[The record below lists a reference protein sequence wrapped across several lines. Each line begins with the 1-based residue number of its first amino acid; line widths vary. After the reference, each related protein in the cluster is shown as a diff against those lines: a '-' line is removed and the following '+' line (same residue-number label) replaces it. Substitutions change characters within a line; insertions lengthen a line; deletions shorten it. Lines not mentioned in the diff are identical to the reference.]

1 MSNNEISRREFL
13 ERSSQFAV
21 GGSMLAASANLFAN
35 QQMKPSNKRPNLLFV
50 FADMMRGQDMGC
62 AGNEQIITPN
72 LDLFA
77 KQGTLLTNAI
87 STYPVC
93 CPYRAMLMT
102 GRFPFSN
109 KIITN
114 GPPLPEEELCIA
126 EVLKAVGYQTG
137 YIGKWHLNGHAG
149 PNAGAGQQFVPPGPK
164 RQGFDYWAVANFIH
178 NYFKSYYYRDEDKKI
193 MIEGWEPDTQ
203 TDLAIQ
209 YMKEHKDAPFCLFL
223 SWGPPHDPYIAP
235 EKYMKMYDPAKFK
248 LRENVFWGQDGARTD
263 YHSYYAAITSLDWNM
278 GRLMETLDKL
288 GIADNTIV
296 VFTSDHGD
304 MLHSLGL
311 LQKQLPYEESI
322 NVPFIIRCPQKIK
335 ADRKTDLLLG
345 SPDIMPTLLSLMG
358 VEIPKTV
365 EGKDLSLFIIGNA
378 TGTEPDSVLIEV
390 ISPCGRYL
398 DRTGLRAWRGV
409 RTKRYT
415 FARFHDEDW
424 LLYDN
429 KLDPYQKRN
438 LIYNS
443 EYKPLRDELNARLDE
458 WLKKTND
465 PFLPGSAYYNMRTE
479 MIHDRPPLWPALSPV
494 EVKPEK

>member
-1 MSNNEISRREFL
+1 LLS
-13 ERSSQFAV
+13 AT
-21 GGSMLAASANLFAN
+21 ANLFAN
-35 QQMKPSNKRPNLLFV
+35 QQTKPPDKRPNLLFV
-50 FADMMRGQDMGC
+50 FADMMRGQDMRC

-72 LDLFA
+72 LDLLA

-102 GRFPFSN
+102 GKYPFSN
-109 KIITN
+109 KVITN

-126 EVLKAVGYQTG
+126 EILKAVGYQTG
-137 YIGKWHLNGHAG
+137 YVGKWHLDGHQG
-149 PNAGAGQQFVPPGPK
+149 VGGSHQFVPPGPK
-164 RQGFDYWAVANFIH
+164 RQGFDYWAANNILH
-178 NYFKSYYYRDEDKKI
+178 QYFTSYYYRDTDEKI
-193 MIEGWEPDTQ
+193 PINGWEPDTQ

-235 EKYMKMYDPAKFK
+235 EKFKNMYKPDKLK

-263 YHSYYAAITSLDWNM
+263 YHSYYAAITSLDWNI
-278 GRLMETLDKL
+278 GRLMEAMDKL
-288 GIADNTIV
+288 GIGDNTIV

-304 MLHSLGL
+304 MLHSLDI
-311 LQKQLPYEESI
+311 LQKQWPYEESI
-322 NVPFIIRCPQKIK
+322 NVPFIIRFPQKIK

-365 EGKDLSLFIIGNA
+365 EGRNLSSFILGNA
-378 TGTEPDSVLIEV
+378 TEAEPDSVLIEV
-390 ISPCGRYL
+390 IHPCGRFQ
-398 DRTGLRAWRGV
+398 DRTGMRAWRGV

-424 LLYDN
+424 LLFDN
-429 KLDPYQKRN
+429 KFDPYQRRN

-443 EYKPLRDELNARLDE
+443 EYKPLRDELNAKLDE
-458 WLKKTND
+458 WLRKTTD
-465 PFLPGSAYYNMRTE
+465 PFLPASAYYNVRTE
-479 MIHDRPPLWPALSPV
+479 MIHDRPPLW
-494 EVKPEK
+494 KPEK

>member
-1 MSNNEISRREFL
+1 MSEMTEFSRREFL
-13 ERSSQFAV
+13 ERSSQFVA

-35 QQMKPSNKRPNLLFV
+35 QQMKPPNNRPNLLYV
-50 FADMMRGQDMGC
+50 FADMMREQDMGC

-102 GRFPFSN
+102 GKYPFGN
-109 KIITN
+109 KVVTN

-126 EVLKAVGYQTG
+126 EILKTVGYQTG
-137 YIGKWHLNGHAG
+137 YIGKWHLNGHPG
-149 PNAGAGQQFVPPGPK
+149 SNAGAGLQFVPPGPK
-164 RQGFDYWAVANFIH
+164 RQGFDYWAAANFIH
-178 NYFKSYYYRDEDKKI
+178 DYFKSFYYRDEDKKI

-209 YMKEHKDAPFCLFL
+209 YMKDHKDAPFCLFL

-235 EKYMKMYDPAKFK
+235 EKFKNMYKPDKLK

-263 YHSYYAAITSLDWNM
+263 YHSYYAAVTSLDWNM
-278 GRLMETLDKL
+278 GRLMEAMDKL

-335 ADRKTDLLLG
+335 AGQKNDVLLG
-345 SPDIMPTLLSLMG
+345 SPDIMPTLLSLMD

-365 EGKDLSLFIIGNA
+365 EGRNLSPFILGNA
-378 TGTEPDSVLIEV
+378 TEAEPDSALIET
-390 ISPCGRYL
+390 ISPCGRYP

-415 FARFHDEDW
+415 FARFRDEDW

-443 EYKPLRDELNARLDE
+443 EYKPLRDELNTKLDQ

-465 PFLPGSAYYNMRTE
+465 PFLPTSTYYNVRTE
-479 MIHDRPPLWPALSPV
+479 MIHDRPPLW
-494 EVKPEK
+494 KPEETKK

>member
-1 MSNNEISRREFL
+1 
-13 ERSSQFAV
+13 
-21 GGSMLAASANLFAN
+21 
-35 QQMKPSNKRPNLLFV
+35 
-50 FADMMRGQDMGC
+50 
-62 AGNEQIITPN
+62 
-72 LDLFA
+72 
-77 KQGTLLTNAI
+77 
-87 STYPVC
+87 
-93 CPYRAMLMT
+93 
-102 GRFPFSN
+102 
-109 KIITN
+109 
-114 GPPLPEEELCIA
+114 
-126 EVLKAVGYQTG
+126 
-137 YIGKWHLNGHAG
+137 
-149 PNAGAGQQFVPPGPK
+149 
-164 RQGFDYWAVANFIH
+164 
-178 NYFKSYYYRDEDKKI
+178 

-235 EKYMKMYDPAKFK
+235 EKYKKMYKPDKLK

-278 GRLMETLDKL
+278 GRLMEAVDKL

-322 NVPFIIRCPQKIK
+322 NVPFIVRFPQKIN

-365 EGKDLSLFIIGNA
+365 EGKDLSPFILGNA
-378 TGTEPDSVLIEV
+378 TEPEPDSVLIEV
-390 ISPCGRYL
+390 ISACGRYQ
-398 DRTGLRAWRGV
+398 DRIGMRAWRGV

-424 LLYDN
+424 LLFDN
-429 KLDPYQKRN
+429 KFDPYQKRN

-443 EYKPLRDELNARLDE
+443 EYKPLRDELNAKLDQ
-458 WLKKTND
+458 WLRKTND

-479 MIHDRPPLWPALSPV
+479 MIHDRPPLL
-494 EVKPEK
+494 KPEK